1 MSNDAP
7 VVITDDRFE
16 QEVLQND
23 GISVVDFWAPWCGP
37 CHQYAPVL
45 EAFAKTNSGKVK
57 VFKLDVEDNPK
68 TAEKYGIRGIPTT
81 IFFKHREPVDISSG
95 AVSQTTLQKKL
106 DTLLRD

>member
-1 MSNDAP
+1 MAGDNVKHLTDAEF
-7 VVITDDRFE
+7 DE
-16 QEVLQND
+16 YVLKA
-23 GISVVDFWAPWCGP
+23 SLPSLVDFWAPWCGP